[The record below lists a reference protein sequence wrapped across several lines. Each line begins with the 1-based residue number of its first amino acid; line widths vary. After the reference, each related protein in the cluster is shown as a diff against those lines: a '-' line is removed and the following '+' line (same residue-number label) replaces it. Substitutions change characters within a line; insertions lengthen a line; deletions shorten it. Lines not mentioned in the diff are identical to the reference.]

1 MLDCAMGGR
10 PYDNDTSLRI
20 MPSAQFIDS
29 VAANVAFWSLR
40 ATNQAGPGQ
49 SLPHEDRRNLF
60 RAAEFG
66 IGLSATWRETA
77 ELLLSL
83 RDVIDQG
90 VYWIEWIPVL
100 EGLIAR
106 CEEPDQALKC
116 RLLSLVGFLYQ
127 ISRQLD
133 LSLERLLEAEA
144 IAGSLLDVR
153 LLARCHIEL
162 SRLHIVLRNHQR
174 VDYNARKAL
183 AEYQQLGRD
192 PRMVGSC
199 YMNIGLAAQSQGKM
213 DEAEFN
219 MRQAVSLFSTVHD
232 PVNLARA
239 LHDLGIILDAVGQS
253 HEALEVYLRAESLLA
268 PTGSELDKTLV
279 LLSLG
284 TLYFRQDRLDLAE
297 ASYLKANSP
306 FLRHSNHHYQRAL
319 AANNL
324 GNVYLAQGRLDEAEC
339 WLAAAIRLWHTA
351 CAGLMLANTLGDMAE
366 VKINLGQP
374 AAAVPLFDEA
384 IIITE
389 AYPDDAWA
397 RDMHGKFVAA
407 RAALAVTSG

>member
-1 MLDCAMGGR
+1 
-10 PYDNDTSLRI
+10 
-20 MPSAQFIDS
+20 MPSAQFVDS
-29 VAANVAFWSLR
+29 VIANLSFWRLQTARQR
-40 ATNQAGPGQ
+40 AGDQPLLFN
-49 SLPHEDRRNLF
+49 DRRNLY

-66 IGLSATWRETA
+66 IGLPAVWRETA

-83 RDVIDQG
+83 RDLIDQG
-90 VYWIEWIPVL
+90 VFWIEWIPVL
-100 EGLIAR
+100 EGVIACCQPSDSELR
-106 CEEPDQALKC
+106 C
-116 RLLSLVGFLYQ
+116 RLLNLVGFLYR
-127 ISRQLD
+127 SDRQLD

-144 IAGSLLDVR
+144 IANGLQDVQ

-162 SRLHIVLRNHQR
+162 SRLHVALRNHQQ
-174 VDYNARKAL
+174 VEVNARRAL
-183 AEYQQLGRD
+183 SEYEALGGD

-199 YMNIGLAAQSQGKM
+199 YVNIGLAAQAQGRV
-213 DEAEFN
+213 DDGERN
-219 MRQAVSLFSTVHD
+219 MRRAVSLFSTVND

-239 LHDLGIILDAVGQS
+239 LHNLGIFLDATGKS
-253 HEALEVYLRAESLLA
+253 EEALEVYLQAESLLA

-284 TLYFRQDRLDLAE
+284 TLYFRQGRLDLAE
-297 ASYLKANSP
+297 ATYLRANSP
-306 FLRHSNHHYQRAL
+306 FLRQSNHSYQRAL

-324 GNVYLAQGRLDEAEC
+324 GNVYLAQGRLDKAEC

-397 RDMHGKFVAA
+397 RDMHDKFVAA